1 MLIHTRPKTPM
12 LNRLLAIGLI
22 ALLSACGG
30 GAEME
35 PAISQIQAQSLRYN
49 QTATIRVGG
58 KYLRSD
64 MVAETGTCLNPV
76 FTSASNPD
84 LAVLTCKVTATGPLP
99 ITIKAAD
106 GKLLH
111 SSTLTVLQPQVS
123 LITTAGTVVLE
134 LNPAV
139 APISVNNFLS
149 YVSSGYY
156 AGTLFHRVVAGFV
169 IQGGGYTSGPFKKTG
184 QTGPVALESNKGL
197 SNTRSTVAMA
207 RTSVF
212 DSATSEFFINLA
224 DNLSLDY
231 KNAENPGYAVFGRVI
246 TGMEVVDA
254 IAATPTALMNGFANL
269 PTTDVT
275 ISFVTQT
282 Q

>member
-1 MLIHTRPKTPM
+1 MLKK
-12 LNRLLAIGLI
+12 LLPIGLL

-30 GAEME
+30 GTEME
-35 PAISQIQAQSLRYN
+35 PSISQIQAQSLRYS

-64 MVAETGTCLNPV
+64 MVAETGTCLNPA

-99 ITIKAAD
+99 ITIKTAD

-111 SSTLTVLQPQVS
+111 SSTLTVLQPQVTM
-123 LITTAGTVVLE
+123 ITTAGTVVME

-139 APISVNNFLS
+139 APITVNNFLS

-156 AGTLFHRVVAGFV
+156 AGTLFHRVISGFV
-169 IQGGGYTSGPFKKTG
+169 IQGGGYTSGLLKRPS
-184 QTGPVALESNKGL
+184 QISPIALETNKGL
-197 SNTRSTVAMA
+197 SNTRSTLAMA

-231 KNAENPGYAVFGRVI
+231 QSAADPGYAVFGKVV

-254 IAATPTALMNGFANL
+254 IAATPTATVNVFANV

-275 ISFVTQT
+275 ISFATQT
-282 Q
+282 R

>member
-1 MLIHTRPKTPM
+1 MLKK
-12 LNRLLAIGLI
+12 LLPIGLI

-30 GAEME
+30 GTEME
-35 PAISQIQAQSLRYN
+35 PAISQIQAQSLRYS

-58 KYLRSD
+58 KYLRYD
-64 MVAETGTCLNPV
+64 MVAETGTCLDPV
-76 FTSASNPD
+76 FTSASSPD

-106 GKLLH
+106 GRLLH
-111 SSTLTVLQPQVS
+111 SSTLTVAQPQVTM
-123 LITTAGTVVLE
+123 ITTAGTVVME

-156 AGTLFHRVVAGFV
+156 GSTLFHRVVAGFV
-169 IQGGGYTSGPFKKTG
+169 IQGGGYTSGLLKKPG
-184 QTGPVALESNKGL
+184 QTGPIALETNKGL
-197 SNTRSTVAMA
+197 SNTRSTLAMA

-212 DSATSEFFINLA
+212 DSATSEFFINLV
-224 DNLSLDY
+224 DNLTLDY
-231 KNAENPGYAVFGRVI
+231 QSEADPGYAVFGKVV

-254 IAATPTALMNGFANL
+254 IAATPTTNVNAFANV

-275 ISFVTQT
+275 ISFAAQT
-282 Q
+282 R

>member
-1 MLIHTRPKTPM
+1 M
-12 LNRLLAIGLI
+12 LNKFLPIVLL

-30 GAEME
+30 GTEME
-35 PAISQIQAQSLRYN
+35 PAISQIQAQSLRYG

-58 KYLRSD
+58 KYMRYD

-84 LAVLTCKVTATGPLP
+84 LAILTCKVTATGPLP
-99 ITIKAAD
+99 INIKAAD

-111 SSTLTVLQPQVS
+111 SSTLTVLQPQVTM
-123 LITTAGTVVLE
+123 ITTAGTVVME

-156 AGTLFHRVVAGFV
+156 ASTLFHRVIAGFV
-169 IQGGGYTSGPFKKTG
+169 IQGGGYTSGLLKKAG
-184 QTGPVALESNKGL
+184 QTGPIALETNKGL
-197 SNTRSTVAMA
+197 SNTRSTLAMA

-212 DSATSEFFINLA
+212 DSATSEFFINLV

-231 KNAENPGYAVFGRVI
+231 KNAADPGYAVFGKVV

-254 IAATPTALMNGFANL
+254 IAATPTTNVNAFANV
-269 PTTDVT
+269 PTTNIT
-275 ISFVTQT
+275 ISFVAQT